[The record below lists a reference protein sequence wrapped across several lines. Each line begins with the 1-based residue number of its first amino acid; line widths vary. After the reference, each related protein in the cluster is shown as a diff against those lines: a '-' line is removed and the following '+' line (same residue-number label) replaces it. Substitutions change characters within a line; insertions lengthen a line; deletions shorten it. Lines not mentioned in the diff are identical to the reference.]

1 MGKLEQLTL
10 ELLKANNDR
19 IFIQVSIIQ
28 KVICDKIIIGNLKY
42 RQNGYILKDELKEI
56 CPGSFVIKF

>member
-28 KVICDKIIIGNLKY
+28 KVICDKIIVDNLKY
-42 RQNGYILKDELKEI
+42 RQNGDILKDEFKEI
-56 CPGSFVIKF
+56 CPSSFVIKF